1 VFYFGI
7 LADPTPPVS
16 LACLAAG
23 LIAKETGFKISLW
36 AVRIALLIQ
45 RERYQSAFAADAAAD
60 TGKAGYVRLHINSGG
75 SQWA

>member
-45 RERYQSAFAADAAAD
+45 RERYKSSFAADATAD
-60 TGKAGYVRLHINSGG
+60 VREMDYVRLHVHP
-75 SQWA
+75 